1 MTADR
6 IKSTHSIKCFSE
18 YQQTPL
24 FTDDF
29 QGALNRA
36 VLGVV
41 VQPLHVQ
48 SGPLPLTDPDD
59 LASFKYNSQLL
70 KGKRLNTNEE
80 LLPGMKR
87 TESSEFVAATG
98 FVVDELN
105 ATSLRGHVQLGTNHH
120 TPWGVVHGGLFTTIV
135 ESAASIGASFAVNEY
150 GQFAVGVHNATDF
163 LRSGSS
169 GLALVKATALHQGR
183 TQQLWEV
190 IITDD
195 ASSKVLARGQL
206 RLQNVPLPEKST
218 EVQG

>member
-1 MTADR
+1 MTD
-6 IKSTHSIKCFSE
+6 T
-18 YQQTPL
+18 
-24 FTDDF
+24 
-29 QGALNRA
+29 
-36 VLGVV
+36 
-41 VQPLHVQ
+41 
-48 SGPLPLTDPDD
+48 DD

-70 KGKRLNTNEE
+70 KGKLLNANEE
-80 LLPGMKR
+80 LMPEMTR
-87 TESSEFVAATG
+87 TEPSEFVAATG

-135 ESAASIGASFAVNEY
+135 ESAAGIGASFAVKEY

-163 LRSGSS
+163 LRPGSS
-169 GLALVKATALHQGR
+169 GLALVEATALHQGR

-206 RLQNVPLPEKST
+206 RLQNVSLPEKT
-218 EVQG
+218 VTQG